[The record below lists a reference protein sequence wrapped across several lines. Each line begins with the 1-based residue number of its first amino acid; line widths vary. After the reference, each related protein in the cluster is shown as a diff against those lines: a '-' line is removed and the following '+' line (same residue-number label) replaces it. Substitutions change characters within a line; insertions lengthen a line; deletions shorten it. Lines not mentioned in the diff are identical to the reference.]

1 MFDKQVLSV
10 SYPFAL
16 DDADSRKADLYLDSV
31 EKIDDDCDVKGI
43 SLVKVNENN
52 AGEKFGI
59 NNLPKLVY
67 FKNEIPS
74 VYDGNLF
81 EKFFI
86 LIFDNAA
93 IFNVNFGFN
102 LANCSHSF

>member
-1 MFDKQVLSV
+1 M
-10 SYPFAL
+10 
-16 DDADSRKADLYLDSV
+16 

-67 FKNEIPS
+67 FKHEIPS
-74 VYDGNLF
+74 VYDG
-81 EKFFI
+81 KI
-86 LIFDNAA
+86 L
-93 IFNVNFGFN
+93 
-102 LANCSHSF
+102 